1 MIDNLGY
8 RKNIGIILCNDKK
21 QLLMFKRINSEA
33 WQFPQGGINKNET
46 FKDAMFREL
55 REETGLSTEDVIIM
69 GRTRKWMS
77 YKLPKKFQRMSDGK
91 TCIGQKQIWYLL
103 KMANTDEKINFSY
116 SEKPEFDKW
125 KWVNMSQPPNIV
137 IYFKKKVYKL
147 ALKELMP
154 KIHSTIKTT

>member
-1 MIDNLGY
+1 MIDALGY

-103 KMANTDEKINFSY
+103 KMANKDEKINFSY

-137 IYFKKKVYKL
+137 IYFKKKV
-147 ALKELMP
+147 
-154 KIHSTIKTT
+154 